1 MPILEVQ
8 NLSKSYRQAD
18 GETTAAIGN
27 ISCRVETGEFVS
39 FVGPSGCGKTTL
51 LMTIAGLLAPSAGC
65 VVVNG
70 KDVSGPPSDLVLLF
84 QEYNKS
90 LFAWRT
96 VLGNVRFGL
105 EARGDHSSH
114 AVGKAR
120 SLIDLVGLKGFE
132 NHFPWELSGGM
143 QQRVAI
149 ARALAYEPKVLLMDE
164 PFGSLDALTR
174 LELEDALLGL
184 WVELKTTIVF
194 ITHDIEEAIYLS
206 DRIWVLS
213 RRPSEI
219 IDEIPI
225 DFSRPRNQLSRA
237 PKHASWKCETRSI
250 AKSAIRL
257 QSERSIRLQLAGLVE
272 FCFSAAALGAWRAH
286 RAGLSALPAADH
298 SGDWC
303 ARSIVSHR
311 RG

>member
-8 NLSKSYRQAD
+8 GLSKSYRQAG
-18 GETTAAIGN
+18 GESTAAIGD
-27 ISCRVETGEFVS
+27 ISCRVEAGEFVS

-51 LMTIAGLLAPSAGC
+51 LMTIAGLLAPSAGR
-65 VVVNG
+65 VLVNSQEVNG
-70 KDVSGPPSDLVLLF
+70 PPPGLVLLF

-90 LFAWRT
+90 LFAWRS

-105 EARGDHSSH
+105 EARGDRK
-114 AVGKAR
+114 ADAARKAR
-120 SLIDLVGLKGFE
+120 ELIELVGLGGFE

-174 LELEDALLGL
+174 LELEDTLLRL
-184 WVELKTTIVF
+184 WAELGTTIVF

-213 RRPSEI
+213 GRPSAI
-219 IDEIPI
+219 IEELPI
-225 DFSRPRNQLSRA
+225 DFARPRNQESTRA
-237 PKHASWKCETRSI
+237 E
-250 AKSAIRL
+250 IRFMEL
-257 QSERSIRLQLAGLVE
+257 RNKIYRRISQ
-272 FCFSAAALGAWRAH
+272 
-286 RAGLSALPAADH
+286 PAP
-298 SGDWC
+298 S
-303 ARSIVSHR
+303 
-311 RG
+311 

>member
-1 MPILEVQ
+1 VPILEVQ
-8 NLSKSYRQAD
+8 GLSKSYRQAG
-18 GETTAAIGN
+18 GESTAAIGN
-27 ISCRVETGEFVS
+27 ISCQVEAGEFVS

-51 LMTIAGLLAPSAGC
+51 LMTIAGLLAPSGGR

-70 KDVSGPPSDLVLLF
+70 KEVSGPPAELVLLF

-105 EARGDHSSH
+105 EARGEHSSR
-114 AVGKAR
+114 AVSRAR
-120 SLIDLVGLKGFE
+120 ALIDLVGLKGFE

-184 WVELKTTIVF
+184 WAALKTTIVF

-213 RRPSEI
+213 RRPSGI
-219 IDEIPI
+219 IEELPI
-225 DFSRPRNQLSRA
+225 DFARPRNQLSTRA
-237 PKHASWKCETRSI
+237 EARFMETRNNIYRKIS
-250 AKSAIRL
+250 S
-257 QSERSIRLQLAGLVE
+257 
-272 FCFSAAALGAWRAH
+272 
-286 RAGLSALPAADH
+286 PAAK
-298 SGDWC
+298 
-303 ARSIVSHR
+303 
-311 RG
+311 